1 MPQDDLVAGI
11 DSSTQSVKVLLVR
24 ASDGTV
30 VDQSSAP
37 HPGGTEVYPDAWWEA
52 LQSAGDGLLERAAA
66 VGVGGQQHG
75 MVCLDDKVRSSAQ
88 HCCGTTCGP
97 RPKLKTSSNTS
108 AAPSRAR
115 T

>member
-75 MVCLDDKVRSSAQ
+75 MVCLDDKGDVVRPALLWNDLRPASQAQ
-88 HCCGTTCGP
+88 DLLEHLG
-97 RPKLKTSSNTS
+97 
-108 AAPSRAR
+108 APSRAR

>member
-11 DSSTQSVKVLLVR
+11 DSSTQSVKVRLVR

-52 LQSAGDGLLERAAA
+52 LQKCR
-66 VGVGGQQHG
+66 
-75 MVCLDDKVRSSAQ
+75 
-88 HCCGTTCGP
+88 
-97 RPKLKTSSNTS
+97 
-108 AAPSRAR
+108 
-115 T
+115 